1 VKASGAEAARRLAAE
16 RGAPR
21 PGFLLYG
28 PDAMLVSLARQA
40 VVAALIGPEGEAEMR
55 LDRLAA
61 QDLRREPGAL
71 GDAMRS
77 RGFFAGDRVVLL
89 EGAGDPVAE
98 PVLAALA
105 AHAPGD
111 ATLVVAAG
119 PLAAKSALRRG
130 FENHP
135 RAAAV
140 ALYPDPPGPAEIAAR
155 LTAAGLAGASPDAR
169 DRLLALGAELDAGA
183 FEQFLRTL
191 ALYCHGQSEP
201 VALEDVEAVAP
212 GAGEADID
220 DLLDA
225 VAEGEA
231 AAIGPR
237 LKRLAAR
244 GTTPVTL
251 AIAASRH
258 FRALHAAT
266 SSPDSAEA
274 ALSRQRPP
282 VFGPRRARLAAQ
294 ARRLGQPGAEKA
306 LALLTDTDLA
316 LRSSR
321 PVPGLALVERALIR
335 IAMLAGR

>member
-1 VKASGAEAARRLAAE
+1 VKASGIEAARRLAGA

-40 VVAALIGPEGEAEMR
+40 VVAALLGPDGEAEMR
-55 LDRLAA
+55 LDRVPA

-71 GDAMRS
+71 GDAMRA
-77 RGFFAGDRVVLL
+77 RGFFAGDRVVLV
-89 EGAGDPVAE
+89 EGAGDNVAE

-105 AHAPGD
+105 SHASGD

-119 PLAAKSALRRG
+119 TLPARSALRRG
-130 FENHP
+130 FEGH
-135 RAAAV
+135 AAAAAI
-140 ALYPDPPGPAEIAAR
+140 ALYPDPPGPAEITAR
-155 LTAAGLAGASPDAR
+155 LAAAGLPEASLDAR
-169 DRLLALGAELDAGA
+169 DRLLALGSELDAGA

-191 ALYCHGQSEP
+191 ALYCHGQDGP
-201 VALEDVEAVAP
+201 VALDDVEAVAP
-212 GAGEADID
+212 GAAEADLD
-220 DLLDA
+220 GLLDA

-251 AIAASRH
+251 AIAAARH
-258 FRALHAAT
+258 FRALHAAA

-282 VFGPRRARLAAQ
+282 VFGPRRARLAVQ
-294 ARRLGQPGAEKA
+294 ARRIGQPGAEKA
-306 LALLTDTDLA
+306 LVLLTDTDLA

-321 PVPGLALVERALIR
+321 PVPGMALVERALIR
-335 IAMLAGR
+335 IAMLAAR